1 MLSGFWAA
9 VENVLFLLGFFLCLI
24 LAVYACGLSLSF
36 LPCVFFF
43 FLFPL
48 TLLCLP
54 THVFVFCCFFSLLSQ
69 GLSRLFNTTTFI
81 HFFSAAPDCYR
92 LFLHFAVMFLLLYFF
107 FFNFLETFAERFV
120 PTHPPVT
127 IHEGQVNA
135 GGADSTPAP
144 SSDGGRRG
152 DGRWDTREVK
162 LG

>member
-9 VENVLFLLGFFLCLI
+9 VENVLFLLFYFSVFNSCCVRMWTFSVI
-24 LAVYACGLSLSF
+24 LALW
-36 LPCVFFF
+36 FFF
-43 FLFPL
+43 FFSSHSALFARSRFCFFLFFFPFCRRGSAGFLTQQLSFTSFPL
-48 TLLCLP
+48 HLIVTGSFCTLLSC
-54 THVFVFCCFFSLLSQ
+54 FCFC
-69 GLSRLFNTTTFI
+69 I
-81 HFFSAAPDCYR
+81 
-92 LFLHFAVMFLLLYFF
+92 
-107 FFNFLETFAERFV
+107 FLETFAERFV